1 MPEEL
6 SYSDLLAERDAY
18 KAEIAALKQDRV
30 NRQAKNS
37 VFLNLFTRKEY
48 QLQLYK
54 ELFPLDTTITEADLE
69 MITLENVLTIHPYND
84 LGLLARDKLIVLTEA
99 PVHMERE
106 YHIPT
111 GGLLF

>member
-6 SYSDLLAERDAY
+6 SYSDLLAERDTY
-18 KAEIAALKQDRV
+18 KAEIDALKQDRV

-54 ELFPLDTTITEADLE
+54 CCSR
-69 MITLENVLTIHPYND
+69 LTQQSRKPIW
-84 LGLLARDKLIVLTEA
+84 K
-99 PVHMERE
+99 
-106 YHIPT
+106 
-111 GGLLF
+111 

>member
-6 SYSDLLAERDAY
+6 SYSDLLAERDTY

-54 ELFPLDTTITEADLE
+54 ELFPLDTTITEAALE
-69 MITLENVLTIHPYND
+69 MITLENVLTIHPYNN
-84 LGLLARDKLIVLTEA
+84 LGLLSQIWNFLRGASSSSSPRRSLRGA
-99 PVHMERE
+99 
-106 YHIPT
+106 
-111 GGLLF
+111 